1 MSIKSSNF
9 ARRKRCQAVKLS
21 AMKRQLYKD
30 TILLR
35 WIINVVVYFLL
46 MLAIRLVCSFY
57 ALQDGTSGF
66 DLGPNG
72 DIFAALGG
80 YAFGQMLIAGRKRKL
95 GWIFPLF
102 LMVMHY
108 LFINFSDGAGI
119 PYEFLKILCP
129 PLTILFDLSY
139 GHPILHYLLPLY
151 VTVLMFVYL
160 YIQHLLVHA
169 VLDKMTDGLRKS
181 RHPFCIR
188 MGEADMLIRMP
199 RTKLDTHEM
208 SSKPVRAKEFVGII
222 VLVVGIILGRWCY
235 YATNDVEWTD
245 GEAVV
250 TGKTELYKAKH
261 QWLYTLQYD
270 VDSRSMQ
277 GFLLSDD
284 TLALSDTISIAYQN
298 REKERMLPPWKIKL
312 LK

>member
-9 ARRKRCQAVKLS
+9 ARRKRSQAVKLS

-35 WIINVVVYFLL
+35 WIYNIIVYFLL
-46 MLAIRLVCSFY
+46 MLAIRLFCSFY
-57 ALQDGTSGF
+57 ELQDGTSWF
-66 DLGPNG
+66 DLGSNG

-80 YAFGQMLIAGRKRKL
+80 YAFWQMFIAGRKRKL
-95 GWIFPLF
+95 GWILPLF
-102 LMVMHY
+102 LMFMHY
-108 LFINFSDGAGI
+108 SFINFSEGADI
-119 PYEFLKILCP
+119 PYVFLKILCP

-188 MGEADMLIRMP
+188 MAEADMLIRMP

-270 VDSRSMQ
+270 VDGRSMQ

>member
-1 MSIKSSNF
+1 
-9 ARRKRCQAVKLS
+9 
-21 AMKRQLYKD
+21 MKRQIYKD

-35 WIINVVVYFLL
+35 WIINVIVYFLL

-57 ALQDGTSGF
+57 ELHDGSSWF

-80 YAFGQMLIAGRKRKL
+80 YAFMQMVIAGRKRNL
-95 GWIFPLF
+95 GWILPLF
-102 LMVMHY
+102 LMFMHY
-108 LFINFSDGAGI
+108 LFIDFSEGTDI

-129 PLTILFDLSY
+129 PLAILFDWSY

-169 VLDKMTDGLRKS
+169 VLDKMTDGLRMSK
-181 RHPFCIR
+181 HPFCLR
-188 MGEADMLIRMP
+188 MADADMLIRTP
-199 RTKLDTHEM
+199 RTKLDAHEM
-208 SSKPVRAKEFVGII
+208 SAKPVRAKEFIGII
-222 VLVVGIILGRWCY
+222 VLLAGIILWRWCY
-235 YATNDVEWTD
+235 YATNEVEWTA

-250 TGKTELYKAKH
+250 TGKTELYKSDH

-270 VDSRSMQ
+270 VEGRFMQ
-277 GFLLSDD
+277 GFLLSDE